1 MQAFPLAI
9 VVALDDEIRI
19 VQAKMD
25 VDARVHVRP
34 ALFTVGT
41 LGAKPIIVA
50 RSGIG
55 IPAMEAAAA
64 YLLDHYRPA
73 FCLHVGYCGG
83 SDPQDQPGDLLI
95 ASAVVD
101 AQSSTRT
108 AADAQRVLAAEEIAR
123 ARGLR
128 ARAAAVVTVGE
139 IVEEPHEKAFVGT
152 QHEAAGI
159 DMESAPFVAA
169 CNARGVP
176 WLVVRAVLDPLDAAL
191 PDMGDAITE
200 EGATDG
206 FALAEHLLKKPK
218 DLWELPRLQ
227 YYANQARQ
235 AIATFVEAWIER
247 EGR

>member
-1 MQAFPLAI
+1 MQPVPLAI
-9 VVALDDEIRI
+9 VVALDDEIRT
-19 VQAKMD
+19 VQSKMEI
-25 VDARVHVRP
+25 DARVHVRP

-41 LGAKPIIVA
+41 LGAKPVVVA

-55 IPAMEAAAA
+55 IPAMAAAAA

-73 FCLHVGYCGG
+73 FCLHAGYCGG
-83 SDPQDQPGDLLI
+83 ADPQDQPGDLLI

-101 AQSSTRT
+101 ARGGTRE
-108 AADAQRVLAAEEIAR
+108 AADASRVAAAEEVAR
-123 ARGLR
+123 AAGLR
-128 ARAAAVVTVGE
+128 ARSAAVVTVE
-139 IVEEPHEKAFVGT
+139 ALVEQPHEKAFVGT

-159 DMESAPFVAA
+159 DMESAAFVAA
-169 CNARGVP
+169 CRERGVP

-191 PDMGDAITE
+191 PDMGDAVTE

-206 FALAEHLLKKPK
+206 LALAEHLLRRPK

-235 AIATFVEAWIER
+235 AIAAFVEAWIER